1 MIKSDKVLLDLNNP
15 IFQEDLFTL
24 EKDNA
29 AHMLGTLHKIKKLTW
44 TEIYRDKGLRWELVQ
59 SKEGPAG
66 QRLYTIRISQGFRAL
81 VYREGQYMRF
91 LSLHPDHDSAYK
103 Q

>member
-1 MIKSDKVLLDLNNP
+1 MVKSDKVLLDLNNP
-15 IFQEDLFTL
+15 IFQEDLFAL

-29 AHMLGTLHKIKKLTW
+29 TRILGTLCKIKKLTW
-44 TEIYRDKGLRWELVQ
+44 TDVYKDKGLRWELVQ
-59 SKEGPAG
+59 SREGPAG

-91 LSLHPDHDSAYK
+91 LSLHPDHDSVY